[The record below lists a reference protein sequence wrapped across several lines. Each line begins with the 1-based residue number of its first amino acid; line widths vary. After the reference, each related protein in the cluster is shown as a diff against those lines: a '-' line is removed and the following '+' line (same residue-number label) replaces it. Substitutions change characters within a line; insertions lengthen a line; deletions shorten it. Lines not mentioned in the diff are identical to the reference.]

1 MGIRQLLKTFDW
13 WNDLKKVFEDQA
25 SAYQVDSREENWLAT
40 VEKARDRIGENLI
53 VRNVY

>member
-1 MGIRQLLKTFDW
+1 MKTFDW